1 MTDTADK
8 RSAALQVGRPWR
20 MTLPEPDGN
29 IDAFNRSH
37 LAFSYWIEFVSIGT
51 PRCGWSVPASDRV
64 FFVPPNA
71 AVFQIGP
78 ADRLFEFQRCP

>member
-20 MTLPEPDGN
+20 MTLPEPDGS

-37 LAFSYWIEFVSIGT
+37 LAFSYYIEFISIGV
-51 PRCGWSVPASDRV
+51 PRCGWLTYPADRI
-64 FFVPPNA
+64 FLIPPNT
-71 AVFQIGP
+71 AVFQPGP
-78 ADRLFEFQRCP
+78 ADTVFEFARCP